1 MSYLNPSAAE
11 ARRLKLIVGSGAV
24 AATVGIGAL
33 FWIQATTLVEKPPPK
48 IIYVDSWA
56 ANRSRKDALD
66 ARAKDEAV
74 LAAKLAAAR
83 AYIAS
88 LPPEKRKLAQAEY
101 DRYLAAKPHERVN

>member
-11 ARRLKLIVGSGAV
+11 ARRLKIIVGSAAV
-24 AATVGIGAL
+24 AATVGIGTL
-33 FWIQATTLVEKPPPK
+33 FWIQATTLVEKPAPK

-56 ANRSRKDALD
+56 ANRTRKDALD
-66 ARAKDEAV
+66 ARAKADAA

-83 AYIAS
+83 TYIAS

-101 DRYLAAKPHERVN
+101 DRYLAAPAHERVN